1 MILIPRGGNFAALR
15 HRSRIARGGTPY
27 IWGRCALTRAVYIS
41 FVNSFGGNSIGQQAD
56 NN

>member
-1 MILIPRGGNFAALR
+1 MTLIPRGGNFAALR

-27 IWGRCALTRAVYIS
+27 IWGRCAFTRAVYIS
-41 FVNSFGGNSIGQQAD
+41 FVNSFGGNSIGQQAG